1 MNDGPIF
8 GFRGG
13 RRRGTL
19 LAMAAMTAA
28 TLTLTA
34 CSLLPGGQP
43 ALTLDVDGVTVT
55 CDMNTSSIEGANPY
69 GPGPEAETQCRAV
82 ARTAIGTLLSNLPN
96 AEVQSVAIAANGAA
110 TVCFTNAGSQSCQQV
125 LPGSELPAAV
135 S

>member
-1 MNDGPIF
+1 MTDGPIF

-13 RRRGTL
+13 GREGWL
-19 LAMAAMTAA
+19 LTSMSTIAALLMLA
-28 TLTLTA
+28 A

-55 CDMNTSSIEGANPY
+55 CNLNTSSIQGANPY

-96 AEVQSVAIAANGAA
+96 AEIQSVAIAANGAA

-125 LPGSELPAAV
+125 LPGSWLPAV
-135 S
+135 LS